1 MPANRPNPLSSKPK
15 LLTLIALGGVL
26 LSACG
31 GDKPKEGGPGGMAGM
46 AAPVSVI
53 VAQPTK
59 VATSIEVVGQT
70 EGAKEVEVRARV
82 GGILLHR
89 SYEEGATVKAG
100 QTLFQIDRAPLEI
113 ALAQAKALQAETQAR
128 LDQSARETV
137 RLKGLLAQN
146 AISQKEYDDMVSSSA
161 IAKANLLAAQARVRD
176 AELNLSYAQVTAPIS
191 GVTGRAQKSEGTLV
205 STGADSLLTTIV
217 QTDPI
222 WVRFSIADNE
232 LDNLPQRQVNKHTV
246 KGVEIVGADG
256 GKPLAGKLNF
266 AASSIDPK
274 LGTLQLRAELANADN
289 SLLPGQFVRVKLIT
303 GERDGVFLVPQVAV
317 LSSDKGK
324 FVFVVG
330 ADGKAEPHPVQTGDW
345 QGKDWVILG
354 GLKAGDKIITDN
366 LMKVRPGA
374 PVQIQPA
381 GAKPDAG
388 KPQAGKA

>member
-1 MPANRPNPLSSKPK
+1 MPAHYPSSFSVKH
-15 LLTLIALGGVL
+15 LLLATTSALL
-26 LSACG
+26 LAACG
-31 GDKPKEGGPGGMAGM
+31 GDKPKEGGPGAMAGM

-53 VAQPTK
+53 EAQPTR
-59 VATSIEVVGQT
+59 VTTSIEVVGQT

-82 GGILLHR
+82 GGILLQR
-89 SYEEGATVKAG
+89 SYEEGASVVAG
-100 QTLFQIDRAPLEI
+100 QKLFQIDRAPLEI
-113 ALAQAKALQAETQAR
+113 ALAQARATQAEAQAR
-128 LDQSARETV
+128 VDQTIRETA
-137 RLKGLLAQN
+137 RLKGMLTQN

-161 IAKANLLAAQARVRD
+161 IAKATLLAAQARVRD

-191 GVTGRAQKSEGTLV
+191 GITGRAQKSEGTLV

-232 LDNLPQRQVNKHTV
+232 LDRLPKRQVNKASV
-246 KGVEIVGADG
+246 RGVQIVTADG
-256 GKPLAGKLNF
+256 EAPLAGKLNF

-274 LGTLQLRAELANADN
+274 LGTLQLRAELANPDN

-303 GERDGVFLVPQVAV
+303 GEREGVFLVPQTAV

-330 ADGKAEPHPVQTGDW
+330 PDSKAQPRPVQTGDW

-366 LMKVRPGA
+366 LMKVRPDA
-374 PVQIQPA
+374 PVKIQPA
-381 GAKPDAG
+381 GARPDAG

>member
-1 MPANRPNPLSSKPK
+1 MPANRPDSLSSKPK
-15 LLTLIALGGVL
+15 LLTLIVLGGML

-46 AAPVSVI
+46 MAAPVSVI
-53 VAQPTK
+53 IAQPTK

-113 ALAQAKALQAETQAR
+113 ALAQAKAQLAETQAR
-128 LDQSARETV
+128 LDQSSREAT

-146 AISQKEYDDMVSSSA
+146 AISQKEYDDTISSSA
-161 IAKANLLAAQARVRD
+161 IAKANLMAAQARVRD
-176 AELNLSYAQVTAPIS
+176 AELNLSYSQVTAPIS
-191 GVTGRAQKSEGTLV
+191 GISGRAQKSEGTLV
-205 STGADSLLTTIV
+205 STGSDSLMTTIV

-222 WVRFSIADNE
+222 WVRFSIADND
-232 LDNLPQRQVNKHTV
+232 LDRLPQRQVNKQTV
-246 KGVEIVGADG
+246 KSIQVQSADND
-256 GKPLAGKLNF
+256 KPQHGKLNF

-289 SLLPGQFVRVKLIT
+289 ALLPGQFVRVKLIT

-317 LSSDKGK
+317 LSGDKGK

-330 ADGKAEPHPVQTGDW
+330 ADGKAEPHPVQVGDW

-374 PVQIQPA
+374 PVKIQPA
-381 GAKPDAG
+381 DAKPN
-388 KPQAGKA
+388 AGKA

>member
-1 MPANRPNPLSSKPK
+1 MPANRPDSLSSKPK
-15 LLTLIALGGVL
+15 LLTLIVLGGML

-46 AAPVSVI
+46 MAAPVSVI
-53 VAQPTK
+53 IAQPTK

-113 ALAQAKALQAETQAR
+113 ALAQAKAQLAETQAR
-128 LDQSARETV
+128 LDQSSREAA

-146 AISQKEYDDMVSSSA
+146 AISQKEYDDTISSSA
-161 IAKANLLAAQARVRD
+161 IAKANLMAAQARVRD
-176 AELNLSYAQVTAPIS
+176 AELNLSYSQVTAPIS
-191 GVTGRAQKSEGTLV
+191 GISGRAQKSEGTLV
-205 STGADSLLTTIV
+205 STGSDSLMTTIV

-222 WVRFSIADNE
+222 WVRFSIADND
-232 LDNLPQRQVNKHTV
+232 LDRLPQRQVNKQTV
-246 KGVEIVGADG
+246 KSIQVQSADND
-256 GKPLAGKLNF
+256 KPQHGKLNF

-289 SLLPGQFVRVKLIT
+289 ALLPGQFVRVKLIT

-317 LSSDKGK
+317 LSGDKGK

-330 ADGKAEPHPVQTGDW
+330 ADGKAEPHPVQVGDW

-374 PVQIQPA
+374 PVKIQPA
-381 GAKPDAG
+381 DAKPN
-388 KPQAGKA
+388 AGKA

>member
-1 MPANRPNPLSSKPK
+1 MPANRPDSLSSKPK
-15 LLTLIALGGVL
+15 LLALIILGGML

-46 AAPVSVI
+46 MAAPVSVI
-53 VAQPTK
+53 IAQPTK

-113 ALAQAKALQAETQAR
+113 ALAQAKAQLAETQAR
-128 LDQSARETV
+128 LDQSSREAT

-146 AISQKEYDDMVSSSA
+146 AISQKEYDDTLSSSA
-161 IAKANLLAAQARVRD
+161 IAKANLMAAQARVRD
-176 AELNLSYAQVTAPIS
+176 AELNLSYSQVTAPIS
-191 GVTGRAQKSEGTLV
+191 GISGRAQKSEGTLV
-205 STGADSLLTTIV
+205 STGSDSLMTTIV

-222 WVRFSIADNE
+222 WVRFSIADND
-232 LDNLPQRQVNKHTV
+232 LDRLPQRQVNKQTV
-246 KGVEIVGADG
+246 KSIQVQSADND
-256 GKPLAGKLNF
+256 KPQHGKLNF

-289 SLLPGQFVRVKLIT
+289 ALLPGQFVRVKLIT

-330 ADGKAEPHPVQTGDW
+330 ADSKAEPHPVQVGDW

-374 PVQIQPA
+374 PVKIQPA
-381 GAKPDAG
+381 DAKPN
-388 KPQAGKA
+388 AGKA

>member
-1 MPANRPNPLSSKPK
+1 MPANRPDSLSSKPK
-15 LLTLIALGGVL
+15 LLTLIVLGGML

-46 AAPVSVI
+46 MAAPVSVI
-53 VAQPTK
+53 IAQPTK

-113 ALAQAKALQAETQAR
+113 ALVQAKAQQAETQAR
-128 LDQSARETV
+128 LDQSSREAT

-146 AISQKEYDDMVSSSA
+146 AISQKEYDDTLSSSA
-161 IAKANLLAAQARVRD
+161 IAKANLMAAQARVRD
-176 AELNLSYAQVTAPIS
+176 AELNLSYSQVTAPIS
-191 GVTGRAQKSEGTLV
+191 GISGRAQKSEGTLV
-205 STGADSLLTTIV
+205 STGSDSLMTTIV

-222 WVRFSIADNE
+222 WVRFSIADND
-232 LDNLPQRQVNKHTV
+232 LDRLPQRQVNKQTV
-246 KGVEIVGADG
+246 KSIQVQSADND
-256 GKPLAGKLNF
+256 KPQHGKLNF

-289 SLLPGQFVRVKLIT
+289 ALLPGQFVRVKLIT

-330 ADGKAEPHPVQTGDW
+330 AESKAEPHPVQVGDW

-374 PVQIQPA
+374 PVKIQPA
-381 GAKPDAG
+381 DAKPN
-388 KPQAGKA
+388 AGKA

>member
-1 MPANRPNPLSSKPK
+1 MPASYPTHPFRTLK
-15 LLTLIALGGVL
+15 LLTVTLFGVTL

-31 GDKPKEGGPGGMAGM
+31 GDKPKEGGPGAMAGM

-53 VAQPTK
+53 EAQPTK
-59 VATSIEVVGQT
+59 VMTSIEVVGQT

-82 GGILLHR
+82 GGILLQR
-89 SYEEGATVKAG
+89 TYEEGASVKAG
-100 QTLFQIDRAPLEI
+100 QKLFQIDRAPLEI
-113 ALAQAKALQAETQAR
+113 ALAQARATQVEAQAR
-128 LDQSARETV
+128 VDQTTRETA
-137 RLKGLLAQN
+137 RLKGMLAQN

-161 IAKANLLAAQARVRD
+161 IAKATLLAAQARVRD
-176 AELNLSYAQVTAPIS
+176 AELNLSYAQVTAPI
-191 GVTGRAQKSEGTLV
+191 GGITGRAQKSEGTLV
-205 STGADSLLTTIV
+205 STGSDSLLTTIV

-232 LDNLPQRQVNKHTV
+232 LDKLPKRQVNKASV
-246 KGVEIVGADG
+246 KGVQIVTADG
-256 GKPLAGKLNF
+256 GAPLPGKLNF

-274 LGTLQLRAELANADN
+274 LGTLQLRAELANTEN
-289 SLLPGQFVRVKLIT
+289 GLLPGQFVRVKLIT
-303 GERDGVFLVPQVAV
+303 GERDGVFLVPQTAV

-330 ADGKAEPHPVQTGDW
+330 PDSKAQPRPVQTGDW

-366 LMKVRPGA
+366 LMKVRPDA
-374 PVQIQPA
+374 PVKIQPA
-381 GAKPDAG
+381 GAKPEAG